1 MHGEKRREK
10 PTRCEF
16 RLEKTNPKLRLFAP
30 MLRFLANLCH
40 RPAIRFGL
48 ARDRRGSRLR
58 DPRFVSFMAQT
69 NRRSLDTDLKDTLLR
84 GRKLVRHA
92 VVSAAIAGAAWFA
105 LESAQALSIF

>member
-1 MHGEKRREK
+1 
-10 PTRCEF
+10 
-16 RLEKTNPKLRLFAP
+16 
-30 MLRFLANLCH
+30 MLRFLANLLH

-69 NRRSLDTDLKDTLLR
+69 NRRSLDTDLQDAVLR

-92 VVSAAIAGAAWFA
+92 MIAAAFAGAAWFA
-105 LESAQALSIF
+105 LESAKALSIF